1 MNKRRNL
8 KIILINDSYGENIAL
23 EVCYQCPLSLNYYD
37 KLVKYHNRSIWG
49 KQASYANPVERLVMW
64 QRTTEK

>member
-1 MNKRRNL
+1 MNERMDLKR
-8 KIILINDSYGENIAL
+8 ILVNKSYRENIAL

-49 KQASYANPVERLVMW
+49 KHASYANPVERLVMRK
-64 QRTTEK
+64 QD